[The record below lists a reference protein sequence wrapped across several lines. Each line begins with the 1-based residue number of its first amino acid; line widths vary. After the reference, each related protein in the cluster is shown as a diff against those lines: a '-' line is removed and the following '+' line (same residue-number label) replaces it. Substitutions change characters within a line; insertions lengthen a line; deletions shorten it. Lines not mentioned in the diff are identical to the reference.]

1 MPQPVRQGRR
11 EPWAM
16 RRVAAVRAMEEQM
29 LKPLKAMVAA
39 TAIVVAACSG
49 QGPTSSGNEA
59 SQAGQSSAPQATTSA
74 IDPFASSYSPAQA
87 TKGGQILIG
96 DWQEANQFN
105 PFYYSQVTEANVAS
119 ATWAGLVV
127 PTNDYK
133 YLPDLAAEPST
144 ADNGGV
150 KVPGENG
157 DAMTVTWKLK
167 PDLKWSDG
175 QALTCDDFAFTW
187 HWIMDPGNTG
197 LAAGTTGYD
206 QITKVD
212 CPDPSTIVY
221 HFKTIYEAYLTLV
234 IPLPK
239 HYLSTIPIADQVKGK
254 GFQPADMPKVPTSGA
269 FKFQSV
275 TSGQELRLA
284 RNENYKGFKS
294 NQPANLDTLIWH
306 WYGDADAMIAG
317 FAAGEVDFATD
328 LQDSDI
334 PKLETQGLHDNIAA
348 EPSLTYEFLRPN
360 WADGK
365 SADPATGV
373 GGCSRNPAVQD
384 RGTGCPMAD
393 PAMRQAVAYAV
404 DKNEI
409 NAKLL
414 GGTVQIANSN
424 TAPQVWYYADEPP
437 ATFDPNK
444 ANQILDQGG
453 WVKGADGIRS
463 KNGLKAKIEL
473 CTTTRQ
479 VRLDTLTLVTNW
491 LKAVGIE
498 GVVNGVSSSDIFA
511 EFNDGTKDTP
521 CALSHS
527 NFDLAEHAFS
537 SPIDPINNYLSYHSS
552 QFEPKGA
559 NDAQVSDPAL
569 DKALEDVKNNVDF
582 TVIKNAMKTFQD
594 IYVSKTV
601 EIPLYYRKNVD
612 LVATK
617 LGNYFQNPTS
627 AGPTW
632 NVVDWFAKQ

>member
-1 MPQPVRQGRR
+1 MQ
-11 EPWAM
+11 
-16 RRVAAVRAMEEQM
+16 
-29 LKPLKAMVAA
+29 KPLKALLA
-39 TAIVVAACSG
+39 TSAILFAACSG
-49 QGPTSSGNEA
+49 GTSSNPPAGGSTGPQPSASEVTSEA
-59 SQAGQSSAPQATTSA
+59 TNIFDSKYAPTAG
-74 IDPFASSYSPAQA
+74 

-105 PFYYSQVTEANVAS
+105 PFYSNQVTEANVNSAVWAS
-119 ATWAGLVV
+119 LVV

-133 YLPDLAAEPST
+133 YLPDLAAEPAT
-144 ADNGGV
+144 TDNGDV
-150 KVPGENG
+150 KVPGDNG

-175 QALTCDDFAFTW
+175 QALTCDDFSFTLGW
-187 HWIMDPGNTG
+187 VMDKANTG
-197 LAAGTTGYD
+197 LAGGTTGYED
-206 QITKVD
+206 ISKID
-212 CPDPSTIVY
+212 CPDPSTVVE
-221 HFKTIYEAYLTLV
+221 HFSKIYESYLLLGT
-234 IPLPK
+234 PLPK
-239 HYLSTIPIADQVKGK
+239 HYLSSIPMADQVKGK
-254 GFQPADMPKVPTSGA
+254 GFQPADMPKVPTSGG

-294 NQPANLDTLIWH
+294 GNVANLDTLIWH

-348 EPSLTYEFLRPN
+348 APALLYEFQRPN
-360 WADGK
+360 WADGTK
-365 SADPATGV
+365 ADATSGV
-373 GGCSRNPAVQD
+373 GGCSKNPAVQD

-393 PAMRQAVAYAV
+393 PAMREAVAYAI

-409 NAKLL
+409 NTKLL
-414 GGTVQIANSN
+414 GGTVQIANTNIS
-424 TAPQVWYYADEPP
+424 PQAWYFAQEPP
-437 ATFDPNK
+437 ATFDAAK
-444 ANQILDQGG
+444 ANDILDKAG
-453 WVKGADGIRS
+453 WTKGSDGIRS
-463 KNGLKAKIEL
+463 KNGLRAKIEL

-479 VRLDTLTLVTNW
+479 VRLDTEALVVNY

-498 GVVNGVSSSDIFA
+498 GVVNGVSPSDIFV

-521 CALSHS
+521 CGLSHS

-537 SPIDPINNYLSYHSS
+537 SSLDPIGNYQTYHSS
-552 QFEPKGA
+552 LFEPKGA
-559 NDAQVSDPAL
+559 NDAQVSDPDL

-582 TVIKNAMKTFQD
+582 TVIKDAMKTFQD

-612 LVATK
+612 LVGSK
-617 LGNYFQNPTS
+617 LGNYFSNPTS

-632 NVVDWFAKQ
+632 NAVDWYVKS